1 MLKKILGILAA
12 LAMLAYLIFAIVQ
25 FSDAPGSQKCREVVI
40 QVMDSTDR
48 AYVSTPEITHL
59 MQLNNLELVG
69 QRLDKIRYKRVEFV
83 VSVMRMV
90 RRVECFST
98 NSGKVIVR
106 VWQYSPV
113 LRVMQ
118 EQGNFYIDATGQRLE
133 ISFNSAANVLVA
145 SGSIRDSVHIRRLYR
160 MAMLLRQDPFWDA
173 QIVQIYVQPNGE
185 WILVPRVGDYEI
197 AFGLPNDVEDKLT
210 RLKLFYQKALPKAGW
225 EKYSSISV
233 KYKKQIICTKKEE

>member
-12 LAMLAYLIFAIVQ
+12 LGMLAYLIFAIVQ
-25 FSDAPGSQKCREVVI
+25 FSDVPGTQKCREVVI

-48 AYVSTPEITHL
+48 SYVTTSEVRQL
-59 MQLNNLELVG
+59 MMLNNLGLIG
-69 QRLDKIRYKRVEFV
+69 QRLDEIRYRRVEFV

-90 RRVECFST
+90 RRVECFAT

-118 EQGNFYIDATGQRLE
+118 EQGIFYVDASGQRLE

-145 SGSIRDSVHIRRLYR
+145 SGSIRDTVHVRRLFR

-173 QIVQIYVQPNGE
+173 QIVQVYVEPNGE
-185 WILVPRVGDYEI
+185 WILIPRVGGYEI
-197 AFGLPNDVEDKLT
+197 EFGLPNDVEDKLA

-225 EKYSSISV
+225 EKYSSINV
-233 KYKKQIICTKKEE
+233 KYKKQIICTKKVD

>member
-1 MLKKILGILAA
+1 MV
-12 LAMLAYLIFAIVQ
+12 LAYLIFAIVQ
-25 FSDAPGSQKCREVVI
+25 FSGEPGTQKCREVVI

-48 AYVSTPEITHL
+48 QYVSAPEVMKL
-59 MQLNNLELVG
+59 LQLNNLGLVG
-69 QRLDKIRYKRVEFV
+69 QRLDQIRYRRVEYV

-98 NSGKVIVR
+98 NSGKVVIQI
-106 VWQYSPV
+106 WQYSPI

-118 EQGNFYIDATGQRLE
+118 EQGNFYVDATGQRLE

-145 SGSIRDSVHIRRLYR
+145 SGSIRDSVYIRRLYR
-160 MAMLLRQDPFWDA
+160 MAVLLRKDPFWDA
-173 QIVQIYVQPNGE
+173 QIVQIFVKPNGE

-197 AFGLPNDVEDKLT
+197 EFGLPNDVEDKLE
-210 RLKLFYQKALPKAGW
+210 RLKLFYEKALPKAGW

-233 KYKKQIICTKKEE
+233 KYRKQIICTNKEE

>member
-12 LAMLAYLIFAIVQ
+12 LGMLAYLIFAIVQ
-25 FSDAPGSQKCREVVI
+25 FSDVPGAQKCREVVI

-48 AYVSTPEITHL
+48 SYVNVPEVRQL
-59 MQLNNLELVG
+59 MKLNNLGLIG
-69 QRLDKIRYKRVEFV
+69 QRLDEIRYRRIEFV

-90 RRVECFST
+90 RRVECFAT

-106 VWQYSPV
+106 VWQHSPV

-118 EQGNFYIDATGQRLE
+118 EQGNFYVDASGQRLE

-145 SGSIRDSVHIRRLYR
+145 SGSIRDTVHVRRLYR

-173 QIVQIYVQPNGE
+173 QIVQVYVEPNGE
-185 WILVPRVGDYEI
+185 WILIPRVGGYEI
-197 AFGLPNDVEDKLT
+197 EFGLPNDVEDKLT
-210 RLKLFYQKALPKAGW
+210 RLKLFYQKALPRAGW
-225 EKYSSISV
+225 EKYSSINV
-233 KYKKQIICTKKEE
+233 KYKKQIICTKKVD

>member
-12 LAMLAYLIFAIVQ
+12 LAILAYLIFAIVQ

-48 AYVSTPEITHL
+48 AYVSTPEVRHL
-59 MQLNNLELVG
+59 MQLNNLGLVG
-69 QRLDKIRYKRVEFV
+69 QRLDEIRYRRVEFV

-106 VWQYSPV
+106 IWQYSPI
-113 LRVMQ
+113 LHVMQ
-118 EQGNFYIDATGQRLE
+118 DNGNFYVDASGQRLE
-133 ISFNSAANVLVA
+133 ISYNSAANVLVA
-145 SGSIRDSVHIRRLYR
+145 SGSIKDSVHIRRLYR
-160 MAMLLRQDPFWDA
+160 MAQLLRQDPFWDA
-173 QIVQIYVQPNGE
+173 QIVQIFVEPSGE
-185 WILVPRVGDYEI
+185 WLLIPRVGDYEI
-197 AFGLPNDVEDKLT
+197 EFGLPNDVEEKLD
-210 RLKLFYQKALPKAGW
+210 RLKLFYKKALPKAGW

>member
-1 MLKKILGILAA
+1 MLKKILGIVAVLGV
-12 LAMLAYLIFAIVQ
+12 LAYLIFAIVQ
-25 FSDAPGSQKCREVVI
+25 FSGEPGTRNCKEVVI
-40 QVMDSTDR
+40 QVMDSTNR
-48 AYVSTPEITHL
+48 QYVSAPEVKKLI
-59 MQLNNLELVG
+59 QLNNLNLVG
-69 QRLDKIRYKRVEFV
+69 QRLDQIRYRRVEFV

-106 VWQYSPV
+106 VWQFSPI

-118 EQGNFYIDATGQRLE
+118 DQGNFYVDATGERLE
-133 ISFNSAANVLVA
+133 ISLNSAANVLVA

-160 MAMLLRQDPFWDA
+160 MALLLRQDPFWEA
-173 QIVQIYVQPNGE
+173 QIVQIFQKPNGE
-185 WILVPRVGDYEI
+185 WVLVPRVGDYEI
-197 AFGLPNDVEDKLT
+197 EFGLPNEVEDKLA

-233 KYKKQIICTKKEE
+233 KYRKQIICTKKEE

>member
-12 LAMLAYLIFAIVQ
+12 LVVLAYLIFAIVQ
-25 FSDAPGSQKCREVVI
+25 FSGEPGTQKCREVVI

-48 AYVSTPEITHL
+48 QYVSAPEVMKL
-59 MQLNNLELVG
+59 LQLNNLGLVG
-69 QRLDKIRYKRVEFV
+69 QRLDQIRYRRVEYV

-98 NSGKVIVR
+98 NSGKVVIQI
-106 VWQYSPV
+106 WQYSPI

-118 EQGNFYIDATGQRLE
+118 EQGNFYVDATGQRLE

-145 SGSIRDSVHIRRLYR
+145 SGSIRDSVYIRRLYR
-160 MAMLLRQDPFWDA
+160 MAVLLRKDPFWDA
-173 QIVQIYVQPNGE
+173 QIVQIFVKPNGE

-197 AFGLPNDVEDKLT
+197 EFGLPNDVEDKLE
-210 RLKLFYQKALPKAGW
+210 RLKLFYEKALPKAGW

-233 KYKKQIICTKKEE
+233 KYRKQIICTNKEE

>member
-12 LAMLAYLIFAIVQ
+12 LAVLAYLIFAIVQ
-25 FSDAPGSQKCREVVI
+25 FSGEPGMQKCREVVI

-48 AYVSTPEITHL
+48 QYVSAPEVL
-59 MQLNNLELVG
+59 KLLQLNNLGLVG
-69 QRLDKIRYKRVEFV
+69 QRLDEIRFRRVEYV

-98 NSGKVIVR
+98 ISGKVVIQI
-106 VWQYSPV
+106 WQYSPI

-145 SGSIRDSVHIRRLYR
+145 SGSIRDSVYIRRLYR
-160 MAMLLRQDPFWDA
+160 MALLLRQDPFWEA
-173 QIVQIYVQPNGE
+173 QIVQIFVKPNGE
-185 WILVPRVGDYEI
+185 WILVPRVGGYEI
-197 AFGLPNDVEDKLT
+197 EFGLPNDVEDKLE
-210 RLKLFYQKALPKAGW
+210 RLKLFYEKALPKAGW

-233 KYKKQIICTKKEE
+233 KYRKQIICTNKEE

>member
-25 FSDAPGSQKCREVVI
+25 FSAVPGEQKCKEVVI

-48 AYVSTPEITHL
+48 VYVSTPEVRHL
-59 MQLNNLELVG
+59 LQLNNLELIG

-160 MAMLLRQDPFWDA
+160 MALLLRQDPFWDA
-173 QIVQIYVQPNGE
+173 QIVQIYVEPNGE

-197 AFGLPNDVEDKLT
+197 QFGLPNDVEDKLT
-210 RLKLFYQKALPKAGW
+210 RLKLFYQKALPKVGW
-225 EKYSSISV
+225 EKYSSINV
-233 KYKKQIICTKKEE
+233 KYRKQIICTKKEE

>member
-12 LAMLAYLIFAIVQ
+12 LVVLAYLIFAIVQ
-25 FSDAPGSQKCREVVI
+25 FSGEPGTQKCREVVI

-48 AYVSTPEITHL
+48 QYVSAPEVMKL
-59 MQLNNLELVG
+59 LQLNNLGLVG
-69 QRLDKIRYKRVEFV
+69 QRLDQIRYRRVEYV

-98 NSGKVIVR
+98 NSGKVVIQI
-106 VWQYSPV
+106 WQYSPI

-118 EQGNFYIDATGQRLE
+118 EQGNFYVDATGQRLE

-145 SGSIRDSVHIRRLYR
+145 SGSIRDSVYIRRLYR
-160 MAMLLRQDPFWDA
+160 MAVLLRKDPFWDA
-173 QIVQIYVQPNGE
+173 QIVQIFVKPNGE

-197 AFGLPNDVEDKLT
+197 EFGLPNDVEDKLE
-210 RLKLFYQKALPKAGW
+210 RLKLFYEKALPKAGW

>member
-1 MLKKILGILAA
+1 
-12 LAMLAYLIFAIVQ
+12 MLAYLIFAIVQ
-25 FSDAPGSQKCREVVI
+25 FSGEPGAQKCREVVI
-40 QVMDSTDR
+40 QVMDRADR
-48 AYVSTPEITHL
+48 QYVSEPEVRKL
-59 MQLNNLELVG
+59 LQLNNLGLVG
-69 QRLDKIRYKRVEFV
+69 QRLDEIRYRRVEFV

-98 NSGKVIVR
+98 NSGKVVIQI
-106 VWQYSPV
+106 WQYSPI

-118 EQGNFYIDATGQRLE
+118 EQGNFYVDATGQRLE

-145 SGSIRDSVHIRRLYR
+145 SGSIHDSVHIRRLYR
-160 MAMLLRQDPFWDA
+160 MAQLLRADPFWEA
-173 QIVQIYVQPNGE
+173 QIVQIYQKPNGE
-185 WILVPRVGDYEI
+185 WLLIPRVGDYDIE
-197 AFGLPNDVEDKLT
+197 FGLPNDVEDKLE

>member
-1 MLKKILGILAA
+1 MLKKILGIVAA
-12 LAMLAYLIFAIVQ
+12 LIMLAYLIFAIVQ
-25 FSDAPGSQKCREVVI
+25 FSDVPGNQKCREVVI

-48 AYVSTPEITHL
+48 AYVRPSEVRHL
-59 MQLNNLELVG
+59 LQLNNLGLIG
-69 QRLDKIRYKRVEFV
+69 QRLDEIRYRRVEFV

-98 NSGKVIVR
+98 NSGIVIVR

-113 LRVMQ
+113 LHVMQ
-118 EQGNFYIDATGQRLE
+118 DNGNFYIDATGQRLE
-133 ISFNSAANVLVA
+133 ISYNSAANVLVA

-160 MAMLLRQDPFWDA
+160 MALLLRQDPFWDA
-173 QIVQIYVQPNGE
+173 QIVQVYVEPNGE
-185 WILVPRVGDYEI
+185 WTLIPRVGDYEI
-197 AFGLPNDVEDKLT
+197 EFGLPNDLEEKLD

-225 EKYSSISV
+225 EKYSSISI

>member
-12 LAMLAYLIFAIVQ
+12 LVVLAYLIFAIVQ
-25 FSDAPGSQKCREVVI
+25 FSGEPGTQKCREVVI

-48 AYVSTPEITHL
+48 QYVSAPEVMKL
-59 MQLNNLELVG
+59 LQLNNLGLVG
-69 QRLDKIRYKRVEFV
+69 QRLDQIRYRRVEYV

-98 NSGKVIVR
+98 NSGKVVIQI
-106 VWQYSPV
+106 WQYSPI

-118 EQGNFYIDATGQRLE
+118 EQGNFYVDATGQRLE

-145 SGSIRDSVHIRRLYR
+145 SGSIRDSVYIRRLYR
-160 MAMLLRQDPFWDA
+160 MALLLRQDPFWEA
-173 QIVQIYVQPNGE
+173 QIVQIFVKPNGE
-185 WILVPRVGDYEI
+185 WILVPRVGGYEI
-197 AFGLPNDVEDKLT
+197 EFGLPNDVEDKLE
-210 RLKLFYQKALPKAGW
+210 RLKLFYEKALPKAGW

-233 KYKKQIICTKKEE
+233 KYRKQIICTNKEE

>member
-1 MLKKILGILAA
+1 MV
-12 LAMLAYLIFAIVQ
+12 LAYLIFAIVQ
-25 FSDAPGSQKCREVVI
+25 FSGEPGTQKCREVVI

-48 AYVSTPEITHL
+48 QYVSAPEVMKL
-59 MQLNNLELVG
+59 LQLNNLGLVG
-69 QRLDKIRYKRVEFV
+69 QRLDQIRYRRVEYV

-98 NSGKVIVR
+98 NSGKVVIQI
-106 VWQYSPV
+106 WQYSPI

-118 EQGNFYIDATGQRLE
+118 EQGNFYVDATGQRLE

-145 SGSIRDSVHIRRLYR
+145 SGSIRDSVYIRRLYR
-160 MAMLLRQDPFWDA
+160 MALLLRQDPFWEA
-173 QIVQIYVQPNGE
+173 QIVQIFVKPNGE

-197 AFGLPNDVEDKLT
+197 EFGLPNDVEDKLE
-210 RLKLFYQKALPKAGW
+210 RLKLFYEKALPKAGW

-233 KYKKQIICTKKEE
+233 KYRKQIICTNKEE